1 MNFAIY
7 LQYKQTKEKQTMK
20 TTKEQAKEMVN
31 EYNLTIYSSVSDII
45 SAICDYY
52 IISEAYIQKK
62 DLCAIIGSITKCLID
77 NE

>member
-1 MNFAIY
+1 
-7 LQYKQTKEKQTMK
+7 MK
-20 TTKEQAKEMVN
+20 TTKEQAKDIVN

-52 IISEAYIQKK
+52 IISEAYMQKK
-62 DLCAIIGSITKCLID
+62 DLCAIVKNITNYLID

>member
-1 MNFAIY
+1 
-7 LQYKQTKEKQTMK
+7 MK

-52 IISEAYIQKK
+52 IISEAYMQKK
-62 DLCAIIGSITKCLID
+62 DLCAIVKNITNYLIE